1 MQVGAKDQIFGK
13 GFDMDN
19 RLTYNE
25 LCSLASE
32 FAEFMSSKEWKGKAV
47 LDSQN
52 IELVL
57 WLFIDWLWDKCEI
70 KKKESKHS
78 EED

>member
-1 MQVGAKDQIFGK
+1 
-13 GFDMDN
+13 MDN

-32 FAEFMSSKEWKGKAV
+32 FVEFMSSKERKGKAV

-70 KKKESKHS
+70 RKKESKHS

>member
-1 MQVGAKDQIFGK
+1 
-13 GFDMDN
+13 MDN

-25 LCSLASE
+25 LCSLARE
-32 FAEFMSSKEWKGKAV
+32 LVEFMSSKEWKGKAV

-70 KKKESKHS
+70 KKKESKQS

>member
-1 MQVGAKDQIFGK
+1 
-13 GFDMDN
+13 MDN

-32 FAEFMSSKEWKGKAV
+32 FVEFMSSKEWKGKAV
-47 LDSQN
+47 LDFQN